1 MGSPVFIGDELT
13 ASGFRLGGAD
23 IRVVDE
29 TNVEEAFDDA
39 AATADLILLSA
50 DSANQLPPDKLVTAL
65 KALRPLLVIVPDA
78 VGRAPPDL
86 RRQVRRTLDL
96 E

>member
-1 MGSPVFIGDELT
+1 MRIPVFIGDELA

-29 TNVEEAFDDA
+29 TNVEDAFDAA

-50 DSANQLPPDKLVTAL
+50 DSASQLPPEKLVTAL
-65 KALRPLLVIVPDA
+65 KALQPLLVVVPDA
-78 VGRAPPDL
+78 VGTSPPDL
-86 RRQVRRTLDL
+86 RRHVRRTLDL